1 MEQFIALQVKAKPRL
16 AVRPKGKIREGKK
29 TRLRV
34 KLNRPVA
41 PGQTVEIQAQAPT
54 GCRWRPFDERPRLRR
69 DKELGRYWDDDIAY
83 TFAPPPP
90 YVEKP
95 ARLQRLFSAP
105 ERSRTSTGLFTPQ
118 GPQPCASTSSATGA

>member
-1 MEQFIALQVKAKPRL
+1 VEQFIALQVKAKPRL

-54 GCRWRPFDERPRLRR
+54 GYVALPQCSGPVDGDGRLTCKGRLPEQPGEAAYSVRYRAVAPHVEGSAYCREPRS
-69 DKELGRYWDDDIAY
+69 
-83 TFAPPPP
+83 P
-90 YVEKP
+90 
-95 ARLQRLFSAP
+95 S
-105 ERSRTSTGLFTPQ
+105 RSG
-118 GPQPCASTSSATGA
+118 